1 MCRVMEVMK
10 ILEIDLE
17 SGWILPK
24 LFQWERKA
32 NHFYTQKDIDQV
44 PAEWAKYVSQFQ
56 QS

>member
-1 MCRVMEVMK
+1 MEVMK

-44 PAEWAKYVSQFQ
+44 RAEWAKYVSQFQ